1 MQMVMSKCQTVL
13 ENADTPNV
21 LFAVVDVISFIV
33 KNHPHCF
40 RSHFRVCVS
49 AYVLLATMRYSEC
62 RLQQLLLCDVECML
76 NRM

>member
-40 RSHFRVCVS
+40 RSHFRVCV
-49 AYVLLATMRYSEC
+49 C
-62 RLQQLLLCDVECML
+62 LCVASYNEIL
-76 NRM
+76 